1 MKVNVSRIRHPLAC
15 FKGEINVEG
24 ERTAHA
30 EEIKLAFDYF
40 PIIDAEKE
48 QAVQISKSES
58 NTKKNRKSAVM
69 TNGKGAKEDA
79 SSRFVQFQSESSD

>member
-1 MKVNVSRIRHPLAC
+1 MKVKVSRIRHPLAC

-40 PIIDAEKE
+40 PIIDSEKE

-58 NTKKNRKSAVM
+58 NIKNGKSAVM
-69 TNGKGAKEDA
+69 KNGNGTKEDA
-79 SSRFVQFQSESSD
+79 SSRFVQIQSDSSD